1 MVVSFCTFT
10 QVVVGGEV
18 IEYISLEMG
27 VVRLTGGDVALFHL
41 SQVLFLFETPTR
53 MTALYF
59 S

>member
-1 MVVSFCTFT
+1 MFVSFCTFT

-41 SQVLFLFETPTR
+41 SQVFFFETPTR
-53 MTALYF
+53 MTALSF